1 MQQSY
6 LALDLGAESGRAVL
20 GKWDGK
26 TLVLE
31 DVHRFPT
38 GGTRLPDGMHWDVL
52 RLFDGCKKGLAMA
65 SSGGRE
71 LTAVGIDTWGVDF
84 GLLDANDELLAN
96 PRHYRDHDNDG
107 MVELADSLIGKD
119 RIYTSTGIQIMQINS
134 LFQLLALHQKRPA
147 LLQSAKSLLFIPD
160 LLKYWLT
167 RQKSTEYSIASTS
180 QMLDPHTRNWS
191 GSLLDSLGLPAS
203 ILSPPVM
210 PGSVSGSI
218 SQEVASEC
226 GCAAIPFIS
235 VGEHDTASAVAAVPA
250 DSDDFIYISSGTW
263 SLLGI
268 ELPSPLVNSE
278 TQKRNF
284 TNEGGVFNTIRLLK
298 NVMGLWLVQ
307 ECRRSFA
314 ISGRDI
320 SYAELTQM
328 AKNSAPFVSFID
340 PDHHAFLAPDNM
352 VHAISQFCKDTGQQV
367 PESEGAFVRCC
378 LESLVMKYRVV
389 IEELE
394 ILRGGSLHV
403 IHVVGGGTQNRLLC
417 QLTADATRREV
428 VAGPVE
434 ATAAGNILM
443 QAVGMGEISTLK
455 DVRAIVRE
463 SFSLDTYHPEG
474 SNDAWNEA
482 YARFQLICN

>member
-6 LALDLGAESGRAVL
+6 LALDLGAESGRAVM

-26 TLVLE
+26 ALILE

-52 RLFDGCKKGLAMA
+52 RLFDGCKKGLGMA
-65 SSGGRE
+65 SSGGTE
-71 LTAVGIDTWGVDF
+71 LAAVGIDTWGVDF

-96 PRHYRDHDNDG
+96 PRHYRDHANDG
-107 MVELADSLIGKD
+107 MVELADSILGRD
-119 RIYTSTGIQIMQINS
+119 RIYTATGIQIMQINS
-134 LFQLLALHQKRPA
+134 LFQLLALKQKRPA
-147 LLQSAKSLLFIPD
+147 LLQSAKTLLFIPD
-160 LLKYWLT
+160 LLKFWLT
-167 RQKSTEYSIASTS
+167 GQKSTEYSIASTS

-191 GSLLDSLGLPAS
+191 GSLLESLGLPTG
-203 ILSPPVM
+203 IISPPVM
-210 PGSVSGSI
+210 PGSVSGSV
-218 SQEVASEC
+218 SSDVAAEC
-226 GCAAIPFIS
+226 GCASIPFIS

-250 DSDDFIYISSGTW
+250 DSEDFIFLSSGTW

-268 ELPSPLVNSE
+268 ELSAPLVNSE
-278 TQKRNF
+278 SQKRNF

-314 ISGRDI
+314 INGRDI
-320 SYAELTQM
+320 SYSELTEM
-328 AKNSAPFVSFID
+328 AKKSAPFRSFID
-340 PDHHAFLAPDNM
+340 PDHHAFLAPFNM
-352 VHAISQFCKDTGQQV
+352 VQAISQFCKDTGQ
-367 PESEGAFVRCC
+367 PIPDSEGAFIRCC
-378 LESLVMKYRVV
+378 VESLVLKYRTV

-394 ILRGGSLHV
+394 ILRGNSLHV

-443 QAVGMGEISTLK
+443 QAVGMGEISTLR
-455 DVRAIVRE
+455 DVRAIVRK

-474 SNDAWNEA
+474 SSDAWNEA
-482 YARFQLICN
+482 YSRFQLICN